1 MKNQSMIIACMLIG
15 LMAGTAAAPQD
26 KKGPGFS
33 AGEPVLLTSA
43 GQSADSQI
51 VKVLLER
58 NKIAMKL
65 VPLAG
70 PEDLEGFKTLVIA
83 VGGSSKG
90 LGAAGIDADKELA
103 RVQKILDKAKAAG
116 IPVLTMHVG
125 GISKRGELSDRF
137 ISQVIPASA
146 FLMAIKE
153 GDQDGFLTQTAA
165 KGRIPA
171 QFVDRISELQA
182 PLKTIFGKN

>member
-1 MKNQSMIIACMLIG
+1 MINKSMIITGMLIG
-15 LMAGTAAAPQD
+15 LMAGIAAAPQD
-26 KKGPGFS
+26 RKEPGFS

-58 NKIAMKL
+58 NKIVVKL
-65 VPLAG
+65 APLAG
-70 PEDLEGFKTLVIA
+70 PEDLEGIKTLVIA

-103 RVQKILDKAKAAG
+103 RVQKVLDKAKAAG
-116 IPVLTMHVG
+116 IPVLAMHVG

-137 ISQVIPASA
+137 ISQVLPVSA
-146 FLMAIKE
+146 YLLAIKE
-153 GDQDGFLTQTAA
+153 GDQDGFLTKTAA
-165 KGRIPA
+165 KGKVPG